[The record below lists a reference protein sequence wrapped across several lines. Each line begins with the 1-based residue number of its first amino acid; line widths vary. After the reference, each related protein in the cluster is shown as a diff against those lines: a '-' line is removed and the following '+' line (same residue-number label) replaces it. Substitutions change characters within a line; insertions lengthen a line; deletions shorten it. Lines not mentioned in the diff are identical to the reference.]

1 MYGGFSTIQTFT
13 VWNKI
18 KTNGECKTKI
28 KQGMTFFAFETWLE
42 TFIENSASIQTDM
55 GVNKLE
61 LYFAL
66 SNT

>member
-1 MYGGFSTIQTFT
+1 MLYDGFSTIQTFT
-13 VWNKI
+13 VWKKI
-18 KTNGECKTKI
+18 KNTDCKTKI

-55 GVNKLE
+55 GVNKIE

>member
-18 KTNGECKTKI
+18 KTNGECKSQI
-28 KQGMTFFAFETWLE
+28 KQGMTFFAFENWLAN
-42 TFIENSASIQTDM
+42 FIENSTAIQTDM
-55 GVNKLE
+55 GVNSLE

-66 SNT
+66 MNA